1 MCCKVK
7 LSKNEI
13 GNKCRIFFQDQNSRI
28 VSIFIIQKGIDVRL
42 ISGTEKKFHRSR
54 QYKMYGACVTEFN
67 LPLSIPIFFT
77 DHKVIGAFVALQGR
91 WNQ

>member
-28 VSIFIIQKGIDVRL
+28 VSSFIIQKGIDVSERGM
-42 ISGTEKKFHRSR
+42 ISGTD
-54 QYKMYGACVTEFN
+54 FN
-67 LPLSIPIFFT
+67 SIVPDST
-77 DHKVIGAFVALQGR
+77 KCMALV
-91 WNQ
+91 